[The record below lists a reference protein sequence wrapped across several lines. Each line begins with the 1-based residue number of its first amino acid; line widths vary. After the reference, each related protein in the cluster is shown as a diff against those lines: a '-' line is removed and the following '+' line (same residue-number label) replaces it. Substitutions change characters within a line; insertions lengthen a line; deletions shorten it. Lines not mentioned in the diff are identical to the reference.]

1 MIKST
6 IEMCVIDDIASVI
19 EGISKKIDWARHD
32 IRVCGTGLN
41 GEQGLRLVETYRPG
55 IIVTD
60 IRMPIIDGLE
70 FTRRAKEINPDCK
83 IILLTGFNDFE
94 YAQKAVQLGAF
105 DFITKP
111 FSLEQIEQAVLKAK
125 HALDVER
132 VKAVQVQ
139 VLEQRVKE
147 SMPVLRQEYFNLLI
161 HHRTSNDESTREK
174 WDFLQIQVVPE
185 QLIIMAMDIDHFSER
200 LGKLPVQEVELI
212 RFSLQNI
219 VEETLQAHT
228 RCLVFRETH
237 SRFVAIF
244 NEVSDVD
251 AASLADKC
259 CEHVA
264 KFTKFTVSIG
274 VGNCVRGIQEL
285 PDSYG
290 QAISALSYHFYTGG
304 NGVIVYDDIASSE
317 PPLPRYP
324 LAKEQELFY
333 ALRSGNREQATA
345 LLEEFFAE
353 LMGTVPLP
361 EPESIDK
368 ALNEL
373 GYMMLRVFQ
382 EKLTE
387 DEYAVVESKARAV
400 RQASSASLKDLQQG
414 IKELG
419 ELGCR
424 FIAGKHST
432 ESAKVIQ
439 EAVAYIRSN
448 LQLNLTVN
456 HCAKQVHLSGS
467 YFANL
472 FKRHTGITFNQFVTQ
487 ERMERAKAM
496 LLEDRHVQEISDTL
510 GFVER
515 RYFSDVFKKQIGM
528 TPSEFKQHYLGK
540 VSPASSAEEV
550 ENR

>member
-6 IEMCVIDDIASVI
+6 IDMCIIDDIASVI
-19 EGISKKIDWARHD
+19 EGISTKIDWERHN
-32 IRVCGTGLN
+32 IHVCGTGLN
-41 GEQGLRLVETYRPG
+41 GEQGLKLVEQHRPG

-70 FTRRAKEINPDCK
+70 FTRRAKEMNPDSK
-83 IILLTGFNDFE
+83 IILLTGYNDFE

-125 HALDVER
+125 RALDVER

-139 VLEQRVKE
+139 YLEQRVKD

-161 HHRTSNDESTREK
+161 HHRTSEENIREK
-174 WDFLQIQVVPE
+174 WDFLQIQVAPE
-185 QLIIMAMDIDHFSER
+185 RLVIMVMEIDQFHEN
-200 LGKLPVQEVELI
+200 LGKLPVHDVELI

-219 VEETLQAHT
+219 VEETLQVYT
-228 RCLVFRETH
+228 KCIVFRETN

-244 NEVSDVD
+244 NATEDLGGT
-251 AASLADKC
+251 SLAEKC
-259 CEHVA
+259 CEHIA
-264 KFTKFTVSIG
+264 QYTKFTVSIG
-274 VGNCVRGIQEL
+274 VGQCVNGIHEV

-304 NGVIVYDDIASSE
+304 NGVIVYGDIACSE
-317 PPLPRYP
+317 PQLPRYA

-333 ALRSGNREQATA
+333 ALRSGNREQALA
-345 LLEEFFAE
+345 MLEELFAE
-353 LMGTVPLP
+353 LMGTIPLP
-361 EPESIDK
+361 EPETIEK
-368 ALNEL
+368 TLNEL

-382 EKLTE
+382 EKLQQ
-387 DEYAVVESKARAV
+387 DELSAIESNAREM
-400 RQASSASLKDLQQG
+400 RQAQHASLKDLQRQ

-419 ELGCR
+419 EEGCR
-424 FIAGKHST
+424 LIAGKYST
-432 ESAKVIQ
+432 ESAKVID
-439 EAVAYIRSN
+439 EAVAYMRSN
-448 LQLNLTVN
+448 LHMNLSVN

-472 FKRHTGITFNQFVTQ
+472 FKRHTGTTFNQFVTQ

-496 LLEDRHVQEISDTL
+496 LLDDLNVQEISDTL

-515 RYFSDVFKKQIGM
+515 RYFSDVFKKQVGM

-540 VSPASSAEEV
+540 PVSTNHQGEVSSS
-550 ENR
+550 